1 MLDIFNNHFL
11 ASRLH
16 FVLFYCTVLSAEFIF
31 TNQNND
37 HHDSFQS
44 TCFMPQVVIH
54 EALMLLSDC
63 CRDDVVSSRTRAAAL
78 KFIESFRNTKSLAQP
93 KYINMTSASQSQRC

>member
-1 MLDIFNNHFL
+1 MLEINHFL
-11 ASRLH
+11 ASRQH
-16 FVLFYCTVLSAEFIF
+16 FVLFCCTVFAEFIF
-31 TNQNND
+31 ANQNND

-44 TCFMPQVVIH
+44 TCFMLQVVIQ

-63 CRDDVVSSRTRAAAL
+63 CRDDVASSRSKEAAL

-93 KYINMTSASQSQRC
+93 KYISMTSETESQSQRC